1 MGYLILVQRPEAP
14 GEWLTLEQHCAT
26 MVALGDIMKKHYLV
40 EVRMS
45 GCIESY
51 NVWAYSEYDAIQ
63 EALDRAPAPGRVGR
77 VTLIE

>member
-1 MGYLILVQRPEAP
+1 
-14 GEWLTLEQHCAT
+14 
-26 MVALGDIMKKHYLV
+26 MKKHYLV